1 MFKISIGQETKN
13 VKYSCYIKMNAFK
26 AWLKAKEG
34 ERIGKRQVGALP
46 LQDGDASEP
55 EKGKANW
62 G

>member
-1 MFKISIGQETKN
+1 
-13 VKYSCYIKMNAFK
+13 MNAFK

-34 ERIGKRQVGALP
+34 EKIGKRQVGALP
-46 LQDGDASEP
+46 LHDGDAPEP